1 MAEGEEGVEVI
12 AEDEANPID
21 AEQYQQQQMHEQHEG
36 APPDGAMSGDGVGAE
51 MEEEGGHSI
60 EMENEQ
66 MDDAEGQHE
75 VAQQEMVPQ

>member
-21 AEQYQQQQMHEQHEG
+21 AEQYQQQEMHEG

-60 EMENEQ
+60 EMENE
-66 MDDAEGQHE
+66 
-75 VAQQEMVPQ
+75 